1 MTIAT
6 AHAAHSSE
14 VNEISANEIMWLLG
28 SGCTDHIIN
37 NVNYFDKS
45 VDLKEPVN
53 IYLGD
58 NRSIKATKLANVISY
73 FEAFGKQNEI
83 NVDNVFYA
91 KKMSANLIS
100 LGKLKDNR
108 NTVISIGNIAKV
120 IDEDNKLTA
129 VAVKEKG
136 TYRMKSI
143 LKGKEHLANSAERS
157 GMSKKERW
165 HRIGC

>member
-1 MTIAT
+1 MPIAT
-6 AHAAHSSE
+6 ALAAHSSE

-58 NRSIKATKLANVISY
+58 NRSIKATKVGNVISY
-73 FEAFGKQNEI
+73 FEAFGKQNKI
-83 NVDNVFYA
+83 NMNNVFYA
-91 KKMSANLIS
+91 KDMSANLIS
-100 LGKLKDNR
+100 LGKLTDDK
-108 NTVISIGNIAKV
+108 NTVISKGNIAKV
-120 IDEDNKLTA
+120 IEEYNKLTA
-129 VAVKEKG
+129 VAVKENG

-143 LKGKEHLANSAERS
+143 LKGKEHLANSAER
-157 GMSKKERW
+157 MSKKERW